1 MTATTSFSRALS
13 RQLLPGGP
21 RPFTR
26 PHSTLLRVSCNCT
39 SKNARPFSLRHR
51 ANLSAAFEHARKYA
65 TAVEKKAPAK
75 PKTRAAAPKK
85 RTTTKAKAKK
95 TAAKKPKKKVVKK
108 VKPKVK
114 KVAPEV
120 ALRRKERLANSEL
133 RAAAL
138 LTRPKQLPSTAY
150 LVLVSQ
156 ISTKG
161 AQLQQI
167 IQSASEKY
175 KTLSPEERESLNQTA
190 NANKAKNE
198 IEYKKWVESHDPL
211 TIKKAN
217 NARNKLRKQ
226 AKAAGKAKVYSHIQ
240 DDRLVKPPVNAY
252 NFFFRERVASGDLK
266 GLSLAEGGILVG
278 KEWKALSAGEKERY
292 KGLESADKDRYIEEH
307 KSVYGIDAP
316 FLRASKA

>member
-1 MTATTSFSRALS
+1 MHSPATNQRNCSTSNQLPPRPTTTPKFTIVLLVLKKATVQSHCFPATHPHPLHPWIPDRPLRFLRVAMTATTSFSRALS

-175 KTLSPEERESLNQTA
+175 KTLSPEEREVCS
-190 NANKAKNE
+190 
-198 IEYKKWVESHDPL
+198 SH
-211 TIKKAN
+211 
-217 NARNKLRKQ
+217 
-226 AKAAGKAKVYSHIQ
+226 V
-240 DDRLVKPPVNAY
+240 AY
-252 NFFFRERVASGDLK
+252 LHD
-266 GLSLAEGGILVG
+266 
-278 KEWKALSAGEKERY
+278 
-292 KGLESADKDRYIEEH
+292 
-307 KSVYGIDAP
+307 
-316 FLRASKA
+316 